1 MPSKSKAQ
9 QHLMGMAYGAKKK
22 GKHLSGKAGKL
33 ESSMSMGSLLDYART
48 NPKGLPKKVKKGK
61 KK

>member
-1 MPSKSKAQ
+1 MPSKS
-9 QHLMGMAYGAKKK
+9 K

-33 ESSMSMGSLLDYART
+33 ESSMSIGSLMDYART